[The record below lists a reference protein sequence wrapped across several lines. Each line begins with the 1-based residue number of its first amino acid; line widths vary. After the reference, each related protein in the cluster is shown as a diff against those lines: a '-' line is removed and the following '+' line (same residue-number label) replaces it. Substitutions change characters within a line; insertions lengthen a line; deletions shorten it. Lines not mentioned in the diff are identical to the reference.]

1 MKFLR
6 IAVLAL
12 ASVAVGFGFA
22 QEEEVPLDG
31 EALYNQSCAG
41 CHMPDGTG
49 QEERIPALAA
59 HVPHLANAEGG
70 REYLMNVVMW
80 GLSGEITVLG
90 ETFDRSMPARFTL
103 ANEELAAILNYI
115 VTAWGNDA
123 LLNDDVAEFTADE
136 LNEVR
141 RTSREWALQ
150 FRPDIDPE
158 L

>member
-1 MKFLR
+1 VKFLR
-6 IAVLAL
+6 IAALAL
-12 ASVAVGFGFA
+12 VTAAVGFGFA
-22 QEEEVPLDG
+22 QEEEAPLDG
-31 EALYNQSCAG
+31 ENLYLQSCAS
-41 CHMPDGTG
+41 CHLPEGTG
-49 QEERIPALAA
+49 QEERFPALAG
-59 HVPHLANAEGG
+59 HIPHLANADGG

-103 ANEELAAILNYI
+103 ANDELAAILNYI
-115 VTAWGNDA
+115 TTAWGNDA
-123 LLNDDVAEFTADE
+123 LLADDFAAFEADE

-141 RTSREWALQ
+141 RSSRDWALQ